1 MSLVMHIAQ
10 VGICR
15 IKSGFRPEAS
25 TRPRIVR
32 GSNPMRADFYGL
44 KANPDLGCNQILSCF
59 FSENPRSI
67 AFDLN
72 SLLLDSIAKV
82 GG

>member
-1 MSLVMHIAQ
+1 
-10 VGICR
+10 
-15 IKSGFRPEAS
+15 
-25 TRPRIVR
+25 
-32 GSNPMRADFYGL
+32 MRADFHGL